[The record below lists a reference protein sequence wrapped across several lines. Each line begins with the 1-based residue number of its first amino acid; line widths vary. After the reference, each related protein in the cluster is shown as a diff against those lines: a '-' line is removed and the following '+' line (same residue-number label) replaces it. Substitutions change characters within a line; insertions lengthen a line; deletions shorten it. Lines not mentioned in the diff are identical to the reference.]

1 MWSAQYNVTCYL
13 ANHRLVSQRC
23 HINFSGLN
31 QIYWDKYTK
40 PNLQNR
46 IYKIKSTRQ
55 NVQNVENQI
64 YWTEYTQLNLFN
76 QTFFKSAQLIL
87 PNQIYRKLKQS
98 TIPAWDLL
106 GPACS
111 IFRSVGISRS
121 ANFTHRQTDKLIL
134 SFFMTVYAFTFAMYD
149 YIWLFMTMYDYVWL
163 NMTMYDYVWLYMT
176 IYDHVWLCM
185 TMFDREWWLHPP
197 PSSVNKA

>member
-149 YIWLFMTMYDYVWL
+149 YCHNPNSTSTQLNSWVWHE
-163 NMTMYDYVWLYMT
+163 ND
-176 IYDHVWLCM
+176 
-185 TMFDREWWLHPP
+185 FRPP
-197 PSSVNKA
+197 PTTTHHHKLNVINISAVPDPILTKL